1 MMIYGDI
8 YIYIYIYMIGMMMM
22 TTMMMMLM
30 MIRHLMDFINHLQLR
45 GADLSLLGVK
55 KSILFDT

>member
-8 YIYIYIYMIGMMMM
+8 YIYMIRMMMM
-22 TTMMMMLM
+22 TMTMMLM

-45 GADLSLLGVK
+45 GADLSLFGVK

>member
-1 MMIYGDI
+1 MIYGDI
-8 YIYIYIYMIGMMMM
+8 YIYMIRMMMM
-22 TTMMMMLM
+22 MTMMMMLM

-45 GADLSLLGVK
+45 RADWSLFRVK